1 MQDSGFYITLHLK
14 INASATMTTT
24 PVNTTDCEPA
34 HFKIDKDIFGIIAS
48 RHSSR
53 TFSGLALSSSVKE
66 QLWYAAS
73 GKLSPMLMPLF
84 PDGTPYPSIRFI
96 EMKGNSTPPST
107 YGVVKGAR
115 LYATMGVDDPMS
127 RPQRVLAGAVFERF
141 ILDATRFGLSTCWL
155 GGTFSRSAFQTC
167 YEAEHGVG
175 TVVIVSPVG
184 HEAPKQRFG
193 EKLMRAFV
201 HASSRKPFESLFQG
215 IKAPEEF
222 PPITH
227 PMVDDNIMTAMSVML
242 EAMRRA
248 PSASNSQPWRAKVR
262 RIDGISGEI
271 CLSCPNPGGHF
282 APNDMGIALCHL
294 ALSAEA
300 LGLNIIPGTAD
311 FKNLVFNLGITC
323 LQ

>member
-1 MQDSGFYITLHLK
+1 
-14 INASATMTTT
+14 MTTT
-24 PVNTTDCEPA
+24 PDKTTGCEPSPLE
-34 HFKIDKDIFGIIAS
+34 INGDIFGIIAS

-53 TFSGLALSSSVKE
+53 TFSGLSPSTSIKE
-66 QLWYAAS
+66 QLSHAAVCPI
-73 GKLSPMLMPLF
+73 LTMLAPLF
-84 PDGTPYPSIRFI
+84 PEETSMPCIRLI
-96 EMKGNSTPPST
+96 EMKGNATPPST
-107 YGVVKGAR
+107 YGVIKGAR
-115 LYATMGVDDPMS
+115 LYAVMGIEDTMS

-141 ILDATRFGLSTCWL
+141 ILSATQLGLSTCWL
-155 GGTFSRSAFQTC
+155 GGTFGRSAFQSC
-167 YEAEHGVG
+167 FEAEHGQG
-175 TVVIVSPVG
+175 TVVIVSPIG

-215 IKAPEEF
+215 IEAPEEF

-262 RIDGISGEI
+262 GIDGISAEI
-271 CLSCPNPGGHF
+271 CLSCSNPGGHF